1 MQKDYTILSG
11 KNAMLESGILK
22 VYFEAFSSKNEPGTI
37 LINNCVQSYS
47 VDFRCC
53 SFTGKERDE
62 ETGFGYFGARYM
74 DHEILTSFLSVDRY
88 ADKYPFIS
96 PYAYCAWNPIKLTD
110 PTGDTVI
117 VPDDK
122 DRAFINALLQQ
133 KIDGKKNPLYNKAF
147 ADKYKDLDSSAHH
160 YVFESWEYDAS
171 RSESGE
177 FQAKSDYSTVKFTRG
192 ETPETKM
199 PELGA
204 SEYRVLFEETYH
216 AWKFQDNDCKP
227 VTQTCLTEAEAWQF
241 STKAPGTKFYD
252 NNKMQTIMGRI
263 HNASIKQVAQLLHD
277 GFPTRPPY
285 GTYKGAHGLR
295 ALYSHLPLGY

>member
-1 MQKDYTILSG
+1 MNSKPYTLCLTS
-11 KNAMLESGILK
+11 
-22 VYFEAFSSKNEPGTI
+22 
-37 LINNCVQSYS
+37 
-47 VDFRCC
+47 
-53 SFTGKERDE
+53 TGKERDE
-62 ETGFGYFGARYM
+62 ETGYSYFSARYL

-96 PYAYCAWNPIKLTD
+96 PYAYCAWNSIRLTD

-117 VPDDK
+117 VPN
-122 DRAFINALLQQ
+122 DRDRDFINALLQK
-133 KIDGKKNPLYNKAF
+133 KIDGKKNPLYNEAF
-147 ADKYKDLDSSAHH
+147 ADKYKALESSTHH

-171 RSESGE
+171 RSESGK

-216 AWKFQDNDCKP
+216 AWKFQNNDCKP

-252 NNKMQTIMGRI
+252 ENNVQTIMGRV
-263 HNASIKQVAQLLHD
+263 HNASLKQVAELLHD
-277 GFPTRPPY
+277 GFPPRPPY
-285 GTYKGAHGLR
+285 GNYKGAHGLER
-295 ALYSHLPLGY
+295 GLYSHLPLGF